1 MRVAPEQTVYRSIV
15 FARIVYIEVSRHKRR
30 KRCIDSRGRI
40 LIESMDDGF
49 GKVLS
54 ELKRWSAFR
63 PKNRVF
69 SASILSPSIWL
80 RVSAFPG
87 QD

>member
-30 KRCIDSRGRI
+30 KRSIDSRGRI
-40 LIESMDDGF
+40 IIKSMDDGP

-54 ELKRWSAFR
+54 ELKRL
-63 PKNRVF
+63 KVCF
-69 SASILSPSIWL
+69 SARKIMSFQRLYSFS
-80 RVSAFPG
+80 
-87 QD
+87 

>member
-30 KRCIDSRGRI
+30 KRCIDSKGRI
-40 LIESMDDGF
+40 LIESMDDGP

-54 ELKRWSAFR
+54 ELKR
-63 PKNRVF
+63 
-69 SASILSPSIWL
+69 
-80 RVSAFPG
+80 
-87 QD
+87 